1 MIFLQLMIV
10 TAVAL
15 LFSTFSS
22 PMLAAALTFGLYI
35 VGHFNTDLRQF
46 QTVVQSRPVVYLAR
60 AVYYVL
66 PNLAPFDL
74 KAAVVH
80 AQHVPGG
87 LMMLNTVYALLYITA
102 LMVAATL
109 IFLRRDFK

>member
-1 MIFLQLMIV
+1 M
-10 TAVAL
+10 
-15 LFSTFSS
+15 
-22 PMLAAALTFGLYI
+22 
-35 VGHFNTDLRQF
+35 
-46 QTVVQSRPVVYLAR
+46 VYLAR
-60 AVYYVL
+60 AVYYML

-87 LMMLNTVYALLYITA
+87 LMVLNTVYALLYITA